1 MNGKQIIMKKVF
13 LSLAVVALLAACGA
27 EKADNDTAKTN
38 DSTATQVDTT
48 VKVEAPE
55 VAPVVEVEDT
65 VAPVAQDTA
74 VVAED
79 TSKVEE

>member
-1 MNGKQIIMKKVF
+1 MKKVF

-27 EKADNDTAKTN
+27 EKAGTDAAKPN

-48 VKVEAPE
+48 LKVEAPVVE
-55 VAPVVEVEDT
+55 APVDTIAPVAPVDT
-65 VAPVAQDTA
+65 N

-79 TSKVEE
+79 TSKVEG

>member
-13 LSLAVVALLAACGA
+13 LSLAVVALLSACGA

-55 VAPVVEVEDT
+55 VAPVVEDT
-65 VAPVAQDTA
+65 VAPVAEDTT

-79 TSKVEE
+79 TSKVEG